1 LVPEQASRRPGSLR
15 LIPDID
21 IWRAA
26 MAMLKR
32 YGDDAMLE
40 ACTRAD
46 HALEDGDW
54 QGSLTWHRI
63 IDALERLMAKGP
75 AEGEM
80 VH

>member
-1 LVPEQASRRPGSLR
+1 
-15 LIPDID
+15 
-21 IWRAA
+21 